1 MDSLHWNAVRG
12 ACLAAC
18 TGCVILPRPCLW
30 FLTFFFLDCEVGY
43 GTICLYNR
51 LLQHLQ
57 WTEVFQLFPWRW
69 FHLNFSPPVS
79 FIWNTNAG
87 RSSFCIRGWTCFCCF
102 WFQHRFLIWEA
113 TGRLGLQH
121 IAKFSL
127 LSREKPVREIC
138 FQNVSRR
145 APYLISTTCFY

>member
-1 MDSLHWNAVRG
+1 MDSLHWDAVRG
-12 ACLAAC
+12 ACPAAC
-18 TGCVILPRPCLW
+18 TVCVILPRPSLW
-30 FLTFFFLDCEVGY
+30 FLTFFFLDCKVRY
-43 GTICLYNR
+43 GTICLCNT

-102 WFQHRFLIWEA
+102 WFQHRIFNLGSHWEVRA
-113 TGRLGLQH
+113 PTYCK
-121 IAKFSL
+121 IFPTV
-127 LSREKPVREIC
+127 SREACKGNLLAKC
-138 FQNVSRR
+138 LSQGS
-145 APYLISTTCFY
+145 LSH